1 MLNENKPWQAQ
12 AGEKGKFLILVLLHV
27 LVVMLASRP
36 VLQWNKSCY
45 VHVHVHV
52 LAFVLALVL
61 ALVLA
66 SLVKTRLKIGGLDFP
81 LIYDTQSLI
90 KFKWIDELL
99 LRYLSVRND
108 LVSVGCFEG
117 KALHLEKNAM
127 ELNVIM
133 S

>member
-36 VLQWNKSCY
+36 VSHWNKNCY
-45 VHVHVHV
+45 VHVHV
-52 LAFVLALVL
+52 LAFVVALVL

>member
-36 VLQWNKSCY
+36 VSQWNKNCY
-45 VHVHVHV
+45 VHVHV
-52 LAFVLALVL
+52 LAFVVALVL

>member
-36 VLQWNKSCY
+36 VSQWNKSCY
-45 VHVHVHV
+45 VHVHV

-90 KFKWIDELL
+90 KFFKWIDELL
-99 LRYLSVRND
+99 FRYLSVRND

-117 KALHLEKNAM
+117 KALHLAKNVM
-127 ELNVIM
+127 ELNFII

>member
-36 VLQWNKSCY
+36 VSQWNKSCY
-45 VHVHVHV
+45 VHVHV

-66 SLVKTRLKIGGLDFP
+66 SLVKTRLKIGRLDFP

-117 KALHLEKNAM
+117 KALHLGKNAM